1 MSIATR
7 LLVTLTL
14 GLGLTTAAMPAAAET
29 VYLKNGTQ
37 VSGSITK
44 EDAETLVV
52 ETREGRRK
60 VPKGDI
66 DVYPT
71 PDPAIALATGLM
83 LSGGG
88 HVYSGI
94 YDRAALFFG
103 LSAVGGAAGYFAA
116 RQIRPTSPSTAA
128 VTAIVAYGIPML
140 VGAYDGFR
148 LSEQLKSKP
157 KYKID
162 YSTAE

>member
-7 LLVTLTL
+7 LIVTTAL
-14 GLGLTTAAMPAAAET
+14 GLGLSAAPAAAET

-37 VSGSITK
+37 VSGTITK

-52 ETREGRRK
+52 ETKEGRRK
-60 VPKGDI
+60 LPKADI
-66 DVYPT
+66 DVYPV

-128 VTAIVAYGIPML
+128 VTAIIAYGIPML

-157 KYKID
+157 KYRID